1 MRRTNAPGAIGFVI
15 FSRARA
21 SPPTTPS
28 YHQLLSRGE
37 RRRTLSNFPA
47 SCQASLMRMG
57 AQFLLLTTALMSF
70 FAAAIDAGFV
80 LRGGPVQSTAAAADA
95 AEEEKQAA
103 ISRSIG

>member
-1 MRRTNAPGAIGFVI
+1 M
-15 FSRARA
+15 
-21 SPPTTPS
+21 
-28 YHQLLSRGE
+28 
-37 RRRTLSNFPA
+37 
-47 SCQASLMRMG
+47 
-57 AQFLLLTTALMSF
+57 LLTTALMSF